1 MSIYLDRLESSAID
15 LQHEL
20 DNIADMKRLNTVG
33 RMKKAISIIK
43 QSELTLKKANQDI
56 AAYIAFINSNSREL
70 KNENLDHYIDVRDML
85 NQSLR
90 SKRQAIADYFRT
102 LTKWLN
108 YSATNFKRLKAKETA
123 ATHSYD
129 SLLTNVNR
137 SLKRYNTANE
147 QLHQFVDSFLS
158 KNPELVKRFKQDYKL
173 MKKELGWR

>member
-70 KNENLDHYIDVRDML
+70 K
-85 NQSLR
+85 
-90 SKRQAIADYFRT
+90 
-102 LTKWLN
+102 
-108 YSATNFKRLKAKETA
+108 
-123 ATHSYD
+123 
-129 SLLTNVNR
+129 
-137 SLKRYNTANE
+137 
-147 QLHQFVDSFLS
+147 
-158 KNPELVKRFKQDYKL
+158 
-173 MKKELGWR
+173 KELGWR